1 MRIASSNKQY
11 VKEIRFDGV
20 HISDHSLNLLSEKLA
35 NLYSQIQ
42 SLSGSHTLNVV
53 FDFNFLS
60 VRSRRLVGRFLIG
73 ISNYCTANSEK
84 KVSVEWRYD
93 YMDDDMKEL
102 GLAYAESSNLN
113 FVFVGTEPYSLSKAV

>member
-1 MRIASSNKQY
+1 MRIVSSNKQY

-20 HISDHSLNLLSEKLA
+20 HISDHSLDLLSEELA
-35 NLYSQIQ
+35 NLYSGIQ
-42 SLSGSHTLNVV
+42 RLSKYETLNVV

-84 KVSVEWRYD
+84 MVSVEWRYD
-93 YMDDDMKEL
+93 HMDDDMKEL

-113 FVFVGTEPYSLSKAV
+113 FVFVETEPNSLSKAV